1 MNITD
6 KQLGYIVGLFVG
18 DGYSNYN
25 PKDRHYK
32 VEFYLN
38 SLKDKAILDYLCKL
52 LQKLNLKYFISKD
65 KRYNVMRVKINSK
78 EFMNL
83 VLKHEKELTKINP
96 LSNYAIGLLSGFTD
110 AEGYVKHGEIVLT
123 QRDKKVILIFKR
135 ISDSLNITRK
145 LWSAKNPKSTKRI
158 WRMRISTRFKYLPHN
173 SIKLAG
179 AYHSECEKHL

>member
-6 KQLGYIVGLFVG
+6 KQLGYIVGLFIG

-25 PKDRHYK
+25 SKDRHYK
-32 VEFYLN
+32 IEFYLN
-38 SLKDKAILDYLCKL
+38 SLSDKTILDYLCKL
-52 LQKLNLKYFISKD
+52 LHKLSLKYFISKD

-83 VLKHEKELTKINP
+83 LLKYEKELMKINP
-96 LSNYAIGLLSGFTD
+96 FSNYAMGLLSGFID
-110 AEGYVKHGEIVLT
+110 AEGYVKHGEILLT
-123 QRDKKVILIFKR
+123 QRDKKTILVFKR
-135 ISDSLNITRK
+135 ISDSLELTRK
-145 LWSAKNPKSTKRI
+145 FWSAKNPKSVHKI

-179 AYHSECEKHL
+179 AYS